1 MPMRKSIDN
10 TEIVTVSILLYKK
23 KIMVSSLIVTINHI
37 WMYTYVSENFIID
50 LLASDVNCYKKLF
63 PANVKDYLS
72 RIIGRDTN

>member
-1 MPMRKSIDN
+1 
-10 TEIVTVSILLYKK
+10 
-23 KIMVSSLIVTINHI
+23 MVSSLIVTINHI
-37 WMYTYVSENFIID
+37 WMYTYVPENFIID